1 MLYRYDT
8 DTHTYVHTHTHTH
21 THTHIHTVL
30 VCMGVCVFC
39 FFHVSKSKIT
49 MTRSRVTEAR
59 QMTEITSTSAQLSD
73 NWWYLKVRN
82 WNFFTK
88 SFCNRIL
95 KLGIDGDDEKT
106 QRENFF
112 LTIHK
117 LLLLRRRCG
126 KIEIVKEKS

>member
-21 THTHIHTVL
+21 TPTNTLFLYVWA
-30 VCMGVCVFC
+30 CVFLS
-39 FFHVSKSKIT
+39 FHASKSKIT
-49 MTRSRVTEAR
+49 MTRSRATEAR

-95 KLGIDGDDEKT
+95 KLGTDGDDEKT

-112 LTIHK
+112 LTKHK